1 MFRVRQRILQ
11 RFPWVKPLAKRF
23 LRRGGY
29 VPYQPSLPSALPPL
43 TFAQRFMALVSNP
56 YKDYL
61 RVDNVL
67 RERNRD
73 FYLANLHAFQYA
85 PKFSI
90 VVPLYNTPADIFQ
103 KMLDSVEKQLYEN
116 WELLLVD
123 DCSPLSHVR
132 PLIHAA
138 AARNPQIKVRLR
150 PRNGGISDATNDG
163 INAAT
168 GDFVAFLDH
177 DDELSD
183 DALYFL
189 AERLNHQP
197 DADVLYTDQD
207 KISEDQIRYD
217 PLFKPDWSLDYFR
230 GAMFLGHLV
239 AVRRSLLLAVGGC
252 NRTFNGVQD
261 FDLEL
266 RLAEKTTRFE
276 HIPRICYHW
285 RAVPGSLAS
294 NVHGKD
300 THGLDPLGKL
310 QQIAVQQH
318 LDRLGIP
325 AIATPANDRHRLHIL
340 PKPLP
345 AEPRISI
352 LICSKDAPEE
362 ISRCLDT
369 LFGKTTYKNFEVLVG
384 DNGTTHHD
392 ALAAL
397 RRHPIRRIP
406 MPAKFHFAAFN
417 NALAREASG
426 EYLVFLNND
435 TEILDADWLGKM
447 LLYARQTDVGAVG
460 PLLLFPNGAVQ
471 HAGIILGPRGSADHV
486 MRNFPADCDGYA
498 GSLCC
503 SREVTAVTA
512 ACLMM
517 SKARFFLVGGFNELF
532 RNHYE
537 DVDLNMK
544 LRTKGLRNIY
554 AASTRLI
561 HHESKT
567 RGQNYDFNDR
577 ILLLDLWESEI
588 DQGDPYYNRNF
599 NRENVDYSTCM
610 SVLES

>member
-1 MFRVRQRILQ
+1 
-11 RFPWVKPLAKRF
+11 
-23 LRRGGY
+23 
-29 VPYQPSLPSALPPL
+29 
-43 TFAQRFMALVSNP
+43 
-56 YKDYL
+56 
-61 RVDNVL
+61 
-67 RERNRD
+67 
-73 FYLANLHAFQYA
+73 
-85 PKFSI
+85 
-90 VVPLYNTPADIFQ
+90 
-103 KMLDSVEKQLYEN
+103 
-116 WELLLVD
+116 
-123 DCSPLSHVR
+123 
-132 PLIHAA
+132 
-138 AARNPQIKVRLR
+138 
-150 PRNGGISDATNDG
+150 
-163 INAAT
+163 
-168 GDFVAFLDH
+168 
-177 DDELSD
+177 
-183 DALYFL
+183 
-189 AERLNHQP
+189 
-197 DADVLYTDQD
+197 
-207 KISEDQIRYD
+207 
-217 PLFKPDWSLDYFR
+217 
-230 GAMFLGHLV
+230 
-239 AVRRSLLLAVGGC
+239 
-252 NRTFNGVQD
+252 
-261 FDLEL
+261 
-266 RLAEKTTRFE
+266 
-276 HIPRICYHW
+276 
-285 RAVPGSLAS
+285 
-294 NVHGKD
+294 
-300 THGLDPLGKL
+300 
-310 QQIAVQQH
+310 
-318 LDRLGIP
+318 
-325 AIATPANDRHRLHIL
+325 
-340 PKPLP
+340 
-345 AEPRISI
+345 
-352 LICSKDAPEE
+352 
-362 ISRCLDT
+362 
-369 LFGKTTYKNFEVLVG
+369 
-384 DNGTTHHD
+384 
-392 ALAAL
+392 
-397 RRHPIRRIP
+397 

-517 SKARFFLVGGFNELF
+517 SKARFFSVGGFNELF